1 MVVGERVVPFLGN
14 PGVAGLR
21 ARVFYFLGK
30 GGRGAAPF
38 EEDRPRQ
45 QKEQMQKVI
54 ERNTDSIN
62 RLSDILEKG
71 GYKHE

>member
-1 MVVGERVVPFLGN
+1 MEQVVTIISN
-14 PGVAGLR
+14 TGVAGLL
-21 ARVFYFLGK
+21 AALLYLIWK
-30 GGRGAAPF
+30 GEREDATV
-38 EEDRPRQ
+38 EEERHRQ
-45 QKEQMQKVI
+45 QEERMQKVI

>member
-1 MVVGERVVPFLGN
+1 MEQIATIISN
-14 PGVAGLR
+14 TGVAGLL
-21 ARVFYFLGK
+21 AALLYLIWK
-30 GGRGAAPF
+30 GEREDATT
-38 EEDRPRQ
+38 EEERHRLQ
-45 QKEQMQKVI
+45 EEAMQNVI